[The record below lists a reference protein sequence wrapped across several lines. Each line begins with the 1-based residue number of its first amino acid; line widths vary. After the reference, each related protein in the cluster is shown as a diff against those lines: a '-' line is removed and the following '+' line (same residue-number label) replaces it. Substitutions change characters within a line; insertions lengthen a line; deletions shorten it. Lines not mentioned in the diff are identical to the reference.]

1 MDHRVLSSTFRRENI
16 QGPGDKEH
24 PTEEWPEGQEK
35 QQELVASQTEAREE
49 LQGGSRPEFQ
59 LSKESVRRTVN
70 AAVSVRFG
78 VPHQTAPNSSPL
90 TPGPKKGSQSP
101 QTAGKSLSC

>member
-24 PTEEWPEGQEK
+24 PTEQWPEGQEK

-59 LSKESVRRTVN
+59 LSKESVRRE
-70 AAVSVRFG
+70 
-78 VPHQTAPNSSPL
+78 HIQT
-90 TPGPKKGSQSP
+90 QE
-101 QTAGKSLSC
+101 